1 MNRIIKMIL
10 GVLLLSIIL
19 VMPSSI
25 VHAGLTDD
33 KTAAEKQIS
42 EFKKMIESANG
53 NIEAISAK
61 VNTVLN
67 KIRDIDANLVK
78 INQEI
83 KVIESNIKTKE
94 TEIAKAKVEYDKKK
108 NTFYENLRSTYE
120 KGGVDYTSVILD
132 SSDLTDFININ
143 EYSRII
149 KEKEQEKIN
158 EIVAAKKALEVQK
171 KDLEKIQSSL
181 AGKKADIVAQKKQ
194 QTIEQQK
201 LASQKAYFASIA
213 QKYKAELAKEE
224 KELANINNKIK
235 EAMKSTG
242 SSGLVYTGNG
252 IFNWPVPSSNRISSG
267 FGWRS
272 SPISGG
278 GEFHKGIDISASGG
292 STIVAADDG
301 VVLISYYSS
310 SFGNTVV
317 INHGSGLMTLYAH
330 MSARS
335 VSSGQAVAR
344 GQRIGAVG
352 STGWSTGNH
361 LHFQVTNKSDIFN
374 GVVDPNVYL
383 SYK

>member
-1 MNRIIKMIL
+1 MNRIIKGIIGIM
-10 GVLLLSIIL
+10 VLTIIL
-19 VMPSSI
+19 VMPSSM

-33 KTAAEKQIS
+33 KAESEKQIA
-42 EFKKMIESANG
+42 EFKKLIDSANG
-53 NIEAISAK
+53 NIETISAK
-61 VNTVLN
+61 VDAVVN
-67 KIRDIDANLVK
+67 KIKEIDANLVK

-83 KVIESNIKTKE
+83 KVIEGNITTKE
-94 TEIAKAKVEYDKKK
+94 AEIAKAKVEYDKKK
-108 NTFYENLRSTYE
+108 NTFYENLRTTYE

-158 EIVAAKKALEVQK
+158 EIVEAKKALEVQK
-171 KDLEKIQSSL
+171 KDLEKIQASL
-181 AGKKADIVAQKKQ
+181 ASKKADIVAQKKQ
-194 QTIEQQK
+194 QTIEQEK

-224 KELANINNKIK
+224 KELADINNKIK

-252 IFNWPVPSSNRISSG
+252 IFNWPVPASNRISSDY
-267 FGWRS
+267 GWRS
-272 SPISGG
+272 SPIFGG
-278 GEFHKGIDISASGG
+278 SEFHKGIDISASGG
-292 STIVAADDG
+292 STIVASEDG
-301 VVLISYYSS
+301 VVLLSYYSS

-317 INHGSGLMTLYAH
+317 INHGSGVMTLYAH

-335 VSSGQAVAR
+335 VSAGQAVSS
-344 GQRIGAVG
+344 GQKIGAVG

-361 LHFQVTNKSDIFN
+361 LHFQVTNKGDIFN
-374 GVVDPNVYL
+374 GYVDPNIYL
-383 SYK
+383 NFR